1 MAGCGINSITHAIV
15 ESSEVA
21 IHFFRSDRLD
31 RVVRS
36 IWGVEADGR
45 HDTLPGLIAP
55 DGHVEFVFH
64 AGSPWRMK
72 SVLASDWIL
81 QPAAFVYAQQR
92 GCLQLEETA
101 QGSFVAFRVSPVT
114 AAAILRQPLTELWD
128 QVIALEDLIGPEAQ
142 TFAEQLAEANM
153 ADRFS
158 LLQSWIEKRLRD
170 WDTEQRELQ
179 SLFETMFWRC
189 PAGTLSE
196 LSASLGPSV
205 RSLRRWFASTA
216 GVSPKEIQIAG
227 RMLLACS
234 LLRKRPDFDIASIAQ
249 DTDFY
254 DHAAFT
260 HTFTERVGLTPSRFR
275 SEPSVYYE
283 RARATEGRSTARVRL
298 RR

>member
-1 MAGCGINSITHAIV
+1 MS
-15 ESSEVA
+15 
-21 IHFFRSDRLD
+21 IHFLRSDRLD
-31 RVVRS
+31 SVVRL

-45 HDTLPGLIAP
+45 HDALPGLIAP

-72 SVLASDWIL
+72 SVLASGWVL

-92 GCLQLEETA
+92 GCLQLEVTA
-101 QGSFVAFRVSPVT
+101 RGSFVAFRVSPIV

-128 QVIALEDLIGPEAQ
+128 GVIALEDLIGPEAHSIVG
-142 TFAEQLAEANM
+142 QLAAGSM
-153 ADRFS
+153 AHRFS
-158 LLQSWIEKRLRD
+158 LLQTWIERRLHD
-170 WDTEQRELQ
+170 WDTEQRQLQ
-179 SLFETMFWRC
+179 SLFETIFWRC

-196 LSASLGPSV
+196 FSLSLGPSV
-205 RSLRRWFASTA
+205 RSLRRWFAATA

-234 LLRKRPDFDIASIAQ
+234 LLREHPDFDIASIAQ

-260 HTFTERVGLTPSRFR
+260 HTFTERVGLSPSRFR
-275 SEPSVYYE
+275 AEPNVYYE
-283 RARATEGRSTARVRL
+283 RARATEGRSTTGARL